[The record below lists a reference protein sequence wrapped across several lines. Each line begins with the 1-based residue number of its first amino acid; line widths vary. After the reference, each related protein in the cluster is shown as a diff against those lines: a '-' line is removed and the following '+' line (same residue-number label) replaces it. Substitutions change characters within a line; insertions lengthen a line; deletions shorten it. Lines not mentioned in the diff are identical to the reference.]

1 MADNRKKVAVIG
13 AGPAGLMAAEE
24 LARAGLA
31 VTVYERMPSPARK
44 LLMAGRGGLNL
55 THSEGREV
63 FLARY
68 GAAEPWLAPMIEA
81 FPPAALRAW
90 CEGLGE
96 KTFVGSSG
104 RVFPES
110 FKASPLL
117 RAWLR
122 RLDGLGVT
130 LATRHR
136 WRGWDGEGRLLLE
149 TEGGDALHLAPD
161 ATLLALGGASWP
173 RLGSDGTW
181 TEILAARGVALA
193 PLSPANCG
201 FEHRWSDH
209 FAERFAGT
217 PLKRIAIGFDGAS
230 VMGEAVVT
238 REGLEGGAIYALSGR
253 LREAIAAHGP
263 QTVTL
268 DLRPDLSPS
277 HLAARLARPR
287 GKQSTASFLRKAG
300 GLMPVAVNLLREV
313 LGELPA
319 GPEALAKAAKAL
331 PLTLT
336 APRPIARAISSAGGI
351 RREALDEN
359 LMLKALPGVFAA
371 GEMLD
376 WEAPTGGYLLQATF
390 ATGVVAAHGI
400 QRWLGVE
407 IPPGEA
413 APAQPSA

>member
-1 MADNRKKVAVIG
+1 MADNRKTVAVIG

-104 RVFPES
+104 RVFPET

-217 PLKRIAIGFDGAS
+217 PLKRIAIG
-230 VMGEAVVT
+230 
-238 REGLEGGAIYALSGR
+238 
-253 LREAIAAHGP
+253 
-263 QTVTL
+263 
-268 DLRPDLSPS
+268 
-277 HLAARLARPR
+277 
-287 GKQSTASFLRKAG
+287 
-300 GLMPVAVNLLREV
+300 
-313 LGELPA
+313 
-319 GPEALAKAAKAL
+319 
-331 PLTLT
+331 
-336 APRPIARAISSAGGI
+336 
-351 RREALDEN
+351 
-359 LMLKALPGVFAA
+359 
-371 GEMLD
+371 
-376 WEAPTGGYLLQATF
+376 
-390 ATGVVAAHGI
+390 
-400 QRWLGVE
+400 
-407 IPPGEA
+407 
-413 APAQPSA
+413 